1 MTFVLNDQRKSVL
14 EEPGHVLVLGG
25 PGAGKTTLAILK
37 AQAGMSG
44 MKPGQTALFL
54 SFSRAAVQQ
63 IITRCKTV
71 LSRDELSRIEVRT
84 YHSFCWE
91 LLKGHGRALRGA
103 PIAMIF
109 PGQEG
114 MMRTQFAGD
123 WEAERR
129 RLLDEESRASF
140 DAFAHA
146 AARLIEESAHIRDGI
161 ADIHPLIIL
170 DEFQDTDDDQWRLVQ
185 ALAGATKSVF
195 LADPEQ
201 RIYDFRKGVRAD
213 RLDILRRGVKLLE
226 ADLEADNFRSPTSD
240 VLRFAN
246 SVVTA
251 KAPGRSKDVIVTT
264 YKRFQNMFN
273 STVHFHVG
281 QAFADLARRG
291 VAEPCVAVL
300 ATSNDLVAD
309 ISELLSTSH
318 NFGKNALSPI
328 DHDIVWDGEQSSAA
342 ALVTAALL
350 EQTSAYS
357 VASRTAALRRAADFW
372 LLKKDWCEQQNALGA
387 KTAGDRAARMTAAID
402 LLRRDKPIRASGPNH
417 LAQYQGLCT
426 GDPISDWRLARQHC
440 TGHDDLRDIAVQAG
454 MVRLSKAGDPIAMA
468 LSELWA
474 RTATYAGA
482 TERVTAILD
491 QQRLVGADRP
501 PRGCILMTIHKS
513 KGKEFDSVVIVEGYR
528 GGALLKEDEAPA
540 YGNSRRVLRVGIT
553 RARHAVRIIRPA
565 DATPLFDPE

>member
-1 MTFVLNDQRKSVL
+1 MSFVLNDQRRIVL

-37 AQAGMSG
+37 AQGVMPR

-63 IITRCKTV
+63 IITRCKTS
-71 LSRDELSRIEVRT
+71 LNREELSRIEIRT

-91 LLKGHGRALRGA
+91 LLRGHGRALRGS
-103 PIAMIF
+103 PITMIS

-114 MMRTQFAGD
+114 MMRTQFEGNWD
-123 WEAERR
+123 TERL
-129 RLLDEESRASF
+129 RLLNEESRASF

-146 AARLIEESAHIRDGI
+146 AARLIEESRHIRSGI

-185 ALAGATKSVF
+185 ALAEATKSVF
-195 LADPEQ
+195 LADPDQ

-213 RLDILRRGVKLLE
+213 RLDILRRGIELLE

-246 SVVTA
+246 AVLTA
-251 KAPGRSKDVIVTT
+251 RAPGRSKDVIEAT

-273 STVHFHVG
+273 SAVHFHVG
-281 QAFADLARRG
+281 QAFADLARRR

-328 DHDIVWDGEQSSAA
+328 SHEVVWDGEQSSAA
-342 ALVTAALL
+342 ALVMAALL

-357 VASRTAALRRAADFW
+357 VASRTAALRRAVDFW
-372 LLKKDWCEQQNALGA
+372 LLKKDWCEQQSAQGA
-387 KTAGDRAARMTAAID
+387 KTAGNRAVRMSAAIA
-402 LLRRDKPIRASGPNH
+402 LLRRDKQIRASGPNH
-417 LAQYQGLCT
+417 LAQYQAACT
-426 GDPISDWRLARQHC
+426 GDPVNDWALARQHC
-440 TGHDDLRDIAVQAG
+440 TGHGDLRDIAVQAG

-474 RTATYAGA
+474 RTATYTGA
-482 TERVTAILD
+482 VERVAAILD
-491 QQRLVGADRP
+491 QQRLVGVDRP

-513 KGKEFDSVVIVEGYR
+513 KGKEFDAVVIVEGYR
-528 GGALLKEDEAPA
+528 GGALLKEGEAPKFE
-540 YGNSRRVLRVGIT
+540 NSRRVLRVGIT

-565 DATPLFDPE
+565 DATPLFDPK

>member
-1 MTFVLNDQRKSVL
+1 MTFVLNDQRRSVL
-14 EEPGHVLVLGG
+14 DEPGHVLVLGG

-37 AQAGMSG
+37 AQAGMPA

-54 SFSRAAVQQ
+54 SFSRAAVHQ

-71 LSRDELSRIEVRT
+71 LSREELSRIEVRT

-91 LLKGHGRALRGA
+91 LLKGHGRVLRGS
-103 PIAMIF
+103 PIAMIS

-114 MMRTQFAGD
+114 MMRTQFEGD
-123 WEAERR
+123 WEVERR
-129 RLLDEESRASF
+129 RLLDEESQASF

-146 AARLIEESAHIRDGI
+146 AARLIEESRHIRDGI

-185 ALAGATKSVF
+185 ALAEATKSVF

-201 RIYDFRKGVRAD
+201 RIYDFRKGVRTD
-213 RLDILRRGVKLLE
+213 RLDILRRGIKLLE

-246 SVVTA
+246 AVVTA

-264 YKRFQNMFN
+264 YERFQNMFN
-273 STVHFHVG
+273 STVHFYVG

-328 DHDIVWDGEQSSAA
+328 SHDVVWDGEQSSAA

-357 VASRTAALRRAADFW
+357 VASRTAALRRVADFW

-402 LLRRDKPIRASGPNH
+402 SLRRDKPIRASGPNH
-417 LAQYQGLCT
+417 LAQYQRACT
-426 GDPISDWRLARQHC
+426 GDPVSDWRLARQHC
-440 TGHDDLRDIAVQAG
+440 TGHDDLRAIAVQAA

-482 TERVTAILD
+482 VERVTAILD

-513 KGKEFDSVVIVEGYR
+513 KGKEFDAVVIVEGYR
-528 GGALLKEDEAPA
+528 GGALLKEDEAPK
-540 YGNSRRVLRVGIT
+540 YENSRRVLRVGIT
-553 RARHAVRIIRPA
+553 RARYAVRIIRPV
-565 DATPLFDPE
+565 DPTPFFDPK

>member
-1 MTFVLNDQRKSVL
+1 MPR
-14 EEPGHVLVLGG
+14 
-25 PGAGKTTLAILK
+25 
-37 AQAGMSG
+37 

-91 LLKGHGRALRGA
+91 LLKGHGRALGGA
-103 PIAMIF
+103 PIAMIS

-114 MMRTQFAGD
+114 MMRTQFSGD

-129 RLLDEESRASF
+129 RLLDEEGRASF

-146 AARLIEESAHIRDGI
+146 AARLIEESAHICDGI

-185 ALAGATKSVF
+185 ALAVGAKSVF
-195 LADPEQ
+195 LADPDQ

-226 ADLEADNFRSPTSD
+226 ADLGADNFRSPTSD

-246 SVVTA
+246 AVVTA
-251 KAPGRSKDVIVTT
+251 KVPVRSKDVIVTT

-291 VAEPCVAVL
+291 VTEPCVAVL

-318 NFGKNALSPI
+318 NLGKNALSPI
-328 DHDIVWDGEQSSAA
+328 SHDVVWDGEQSSAA

-350 EQTSAYS
+350 EQASAYS

-402 LLRRDKPIRASGPNH
+402 LLRKDKPIRASGPNH
-417 LAQYQGLCT
+417 LAQYQSLCT
-426 GDPISDWRLARQHC
+426 GNPIRDWRLARQHC

-468 LSELWA
+468 LGELWA
-474 RTATYAGA
+474 RTATYTGA
-482 TERVTAILD
+482 VERVTAILH
-491 QQRLVGADRP
+491 QQRLFGADRP

-513 KGKEFDSVVIVEGYR
+513 KGKEFDAVVIVEGYR
-528 GGALLKEDEAPA
+528 GGALLKEDEAPR
-540 YGNSRRVLRVGIT
+540 YENSRRVLRVGIT
-553 RARHAVRIIRPA
+553 RARHAVRIVRPA

>member
-1 MTFVLNDQRKSVL
+1 MTFVLNDQRRSVL

-37 AQAGMSG
+37 AQAGMPR
-44 MKPGQTALFL
+44 MKSGQTALFL

-71 LSRDELSRIEVRT
+71 LSREELSRIEVRT

-91 LLKGHGRALRGA
+91 LLKGHGRVLRGS
-103 PIAMIF
+103 PITMIS

-123 WEAERR
+123 WETERR

-146 AARLIEESAHIRDGI
+146 AARLIEESRHIRDGI

-185 ALAGATKSVF
+185 ALAEATKSVF
-195 LADPEQ
+195 LADAEQ
-201 RIYDFRKGVRAD
+201 RIYDFRKGVRSD
-213 RLDILRRGVKLLE
+213 RLDILRRAIKLLE

-246 SVVTA
+246 AVVTA
-251 KAPGRSKDVIVTT
+251 KTPGRSKDVIVTT

-281 QAFADLARRG
+281 QAFADLARRR

-309 ISELLSTSH
+309 ISEVLSNTH

-328 DHDIVWDGEQSSAA
+328 SHDIVWDGEQSLAA

-372 LLKKDWCEQQNALGA
+372 LLKKDWCEQQSALGA
-387 KTAGDRAARMTAAID
+387 KTAGDRATRMTAAID
-402 LLRRDKPIRASGPNH
+402 LLRKGKPIRASGPNH
-417 LAQYQGLCT
+417 LAEYQAACI
-426 GDPISDWRLARQHC
+426 GDPVTDWRLARQHC
-440 TGHDDLRDIAVQAG
+440 AGHDDLRDIAVQAG
-454 MVRLSKAGDPIAMA
+454 MVRLLKAGDPIAMA

-474 RTATYAGA
+474 RTATYTGA
-482 TERVTAILD
+482 VERVAAILD
-491 QQRLVGADRP
+491 QQRLIGADRP

-513 KGKEFDSVVIVEGYR
+513 KGKEFDAVVIVEGYR
-528 GGALLKEDEAPA
+528 GGALLKEDEAPKFE
-540 YGNSRRVLRVGIT
+540 NSRRVLRVGIT
-553 RARHAVRIIRPA
+553 RARHAVCIVRPA

>member
-1 MTFVLNDQRKSVL
+1 MTFVLNDERKSVL
-14 EEPGHVLVLGG
+14 KEQGHVLILGG

-37 AQAGMSG
+37 AQAAMPR

-71 LSRDELSRIEVRT
+71 LSREELARIEVRT

-91 LLKGHGRALRGA
+91 LLKGHGRALRGS
-103 PIAMIF
+103 PISMIS

-123 WEAERR
+123 WDAERR

-146 AARLIEESAHIRDGI
+146 AARLIEESRHIRDGI

-185 ALAGATKSVF
+185 ALAEVAKSVF

-213 RLDILRRGVKLLE
+213 RLDILRRGLKLLE
-226 ADLEADNFRSPTSD
+226 VDLEVDNFRSPTSD
-240 VLRFAN
+240 VLHFAN
-246 SVVTA
+246 AVVTA

-273 STVHFHVG
+273 STVRFHVG
-281 QAFADLARRG
+281 QAFADLARRR

-300 ATSNDLVAD
+300 ATSNYLVAD

-318 NFGKNALSPI
+318 NFGKNALPPI
-328 DHDIVWDGEQSSAA
+328 SHDIVWDGEQSSAA
-342 ALVTAALL
+342 ALLTAALL

-357 VASRTAALRRAADFW
+357 VAARTAALRRAADFW
-372 LLKKDWCEQQNALGA
+372 LLKKDWCEQQSALGA
-387 KTAGDRAARMTAAID
+387 KMAGDRATRMVAAID

-417 LAQYQGLCT
+417 LAQYQAACT
-426 GDPISDWRLARQHC
+426 GDPVSDWRLALQHC

-474 RTATYAGA
+474 RTATYSGA
-482 TERVTAILD
+482 VERVTAILD

-513 KGKEFDSVVIVEGYR
+513 KGKEFDAVVIVEGYR
-528 GGALLKEDEAPA
+528 GGALLNEDEAPKFE
-540 YGNSRRVLRVGIT
+540 NSRRVLRVGIT
-553 RARHAVRIIRPA
+553 RARHAVRILRPA
-565 DATPLFDPE
+565 DATPLFGSK